1 MLFLYSPLLWS
12 RNDAVML
19 PVSTTTLVLA
29 MPLHCRLAVHFSHD
43 VICGSEWLEPGE
55 RRRQNVAA
63 QVPAIATTVRQ
74 QLEAYFSGCLPCFN
88 LPLAF
93 VGTALEVAIWKS
105 VARIPFGMA
114 VSYGEVAQSVGRPGA
129 HRAVARAMSTLR
141 FALFV
146 PAHRVVGADGRVKG
160 AAPDSL
166 RVKLLAFERKI
177 SGRRTM

>member
-1 MLFLYSPLLWS
+1 
-12 RNDAVML
+12 VTL

-29 MPLHCRLAVHFSHD
+29 TPLRRRFAIHFLHD

-55 RRRQNVAA
+55 WQRQNVPA

-74 QLEAYFSGCLPCFN
+74 QLEAYFSGCLPYFD
-88 LPLAF
+88 LPLDF
-93 VGTALEVAIWKS
+93 VGTALEVTIWRS
-105 VARIPFGMA
+105 VSRIPFGMA
-114 VSYGEVAQSVGRPGA
+114 VSYGEVAQAVGRPGA

-166 RVKLLAFERKI
+166 RVTLPAFERKI
-177 SGRRTM
+177 SSRRTLSRHRGIAHR

>member
-1 MLFLYSPLLWS
+1 MPPS
-12 RNDAVML
+12 VTL

-29 MPLHCRLAVHFSHD
+29 TPLHRRFAVSFSHG
-43 VICGSEWLEPGE
+43 VICFSEWLEPGE
-55 RRRQNVAA
+55 RRRQNAPV

-74 QLEAYFSGCLPCFN
+74 QLEAYFSGCLPCFD

-93 VGTALEVAIWKS
+93 VGTVLEVAIWKS
-105 VARIPFGMA
+105 VARIPFGMV
-114 VSYGEVAQSVGRPGA
+114 VSYGEVAQAVGRPGA

-166 RVKLLAFERKI
+166 RATLLAFECEI
-177 SGRRTM
+177 SGRRATSRHHGIAHR